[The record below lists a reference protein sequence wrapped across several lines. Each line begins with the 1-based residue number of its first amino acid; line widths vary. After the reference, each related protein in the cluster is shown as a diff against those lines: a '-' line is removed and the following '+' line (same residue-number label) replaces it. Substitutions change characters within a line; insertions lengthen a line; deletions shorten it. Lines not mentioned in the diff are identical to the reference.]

1 VCVCVC
7 VCLRAHT
14 EFLIYVNVHHFNVWN
29 ISDNTRL
36 LAHKEGSVSTAS
48 CNHNYNSSK
57 RLVRTFDQTRKYRK
71 LHGLTFRTCA
81 CLYQVCPLCTSPFL
95 EDLKKE
101 TNTDIKSQDKV
112 TKNVII
118 CCLVSYKLHIVWN
131 NIIRGIK
138 YLQFRVIKRN
148 QTRKAHSETN

>member
-1 VCVCVC
+1 M
-7 VCLRAHT
+7 
-14 EFLIYVNVHHFNVWN
+14 
-29 ISDNTRL
+29 
-36 LAHKEGSVSTAS
+36 STAS

-138 YLQFRVIKRN
+138 YLQFRVIKLGKLIQK
-148 QTRKAHSETN
+148 QTSPGYIELNDCSACYCSSFYQI